1 MGVEAVRVDTDGK
14 GWYIVVDEVANDNRS
29 DDADRLDSVNDDE
42 AAVLNWSEVELV
54 REEEEELNWFVVDV
68 ELKLE
73 SYLHEELV
81 AADAGLLLLKLVT
94 LISMGFP
101 LEHNRPLIICKSP
114 WFL

>member
-1 MGVEAVRVDTDGK
+1 MRVETDGR
-14 GWYIVVDEVANDNRS
+14 GWYAVDDKVANENRS
-29 DDADRLDSVNDDE
+29 DDAVSANDDE
-42 AAVLNWSEVELV
+42 AAALNWSDVELV
-54 REEEEELNWFVVDV
+54 RKEEELNWFVVGV

-73 SYLHEELV
+73 SYLHEELI